1 MLKFIIGLILLPV
14 CWVSLETFFLLFQK
28 EALSGSFYNSPEFFF
43 FSVGAAIS
51 LVVFFGA
58 RRHPVL
64 MWLYVAGHELTH
76 AFFVLIFRGEVS
88 RIRITP
94 EGGHILTNRN
104 NFLISLSPYLVPFYT
119 LLFLLGWAL
128 FEWRWVNFAG
138 SDFFWFY
145 GVTGLTWMFHVAYTI
160 WMLQRDQNDIEL
172 NGRLFSFA
180 VIFLANVT
188 IISFLMIL
196 ASPDANFTSFG
207 EAWLQNLETLGSRIV
222 TSVRE
227 LTS

>member
-1 MLKFIIGLILLPV
+1 MLKFIIGLILLPI
-14 CWVSLETFFLLFQK
+14 CWVSLETFFLLFKK

-43 FSVGAAIS
+43 FSVGAALS
-51 LVVFFGA
+51 LLVFFGA

-88 RIRITP
+88 RIHITS

-128 FEWRWVNFAG
+128 FEWQWVDFEG

-145 GVTGLTWMFHVAYTI
+145 GIIGLTWMFHVAYTI

-172 NGRLFSFA
+172 NGRLFSFT
-180 VIFLANVT
+180 VIFLGNVT

-196 ASPDANFTSFG
+196 ASPNVSFAG
-207 EAWLQNLETLGSRIV
+207 FGDAWLHNLETLVSRIV